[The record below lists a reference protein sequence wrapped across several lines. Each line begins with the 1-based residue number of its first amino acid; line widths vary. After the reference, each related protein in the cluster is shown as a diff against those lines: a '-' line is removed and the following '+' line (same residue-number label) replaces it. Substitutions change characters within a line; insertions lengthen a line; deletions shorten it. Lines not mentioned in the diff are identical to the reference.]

1 MKARITILCEN
12 TVAPG
17 SPLGILGEHGF
28 AAFIESSAGIY
39 LFDTGQGNTLLHNAA
54 ALGID
59 LSRLSK
65 IILSHGH
72 LDHNRGVY

>member
-1 MKARITILCEN
+1 MRITILCEN

-28 AAFIESSAGIY
+28 AAFIESSAGSY
-39 LFDTGQGNTLLHNAA
+39 LFDTGQGSTLLHNAA

-59 LSRLSK
+59 ISRLSK
-65 IILSHGH
+65 IMLSHRH